1 MKCKEGFFGPQCRG
15 KCLCQ
20 NNATCDEKDGT
31 CDCQPGWTGVQCD
44 NPCPSDYYGKNCNS
58 KCKCQNGGSCE
69 SVDGNCTCVNE
80 WQGEICD
87 LSKLLHGHY
96 RWSK

>member
-15 KCLCQ
+15 KCRCQ
-20 NNATCDEKDGT
+20 NNATCDGKDGT

-44 NPCPSDYYGKNCNS
+44 NPCPSGYFGKNCHS

-87 LSKLLHGHY
+87 LSKLLH
-96 RWSK
+96 SI